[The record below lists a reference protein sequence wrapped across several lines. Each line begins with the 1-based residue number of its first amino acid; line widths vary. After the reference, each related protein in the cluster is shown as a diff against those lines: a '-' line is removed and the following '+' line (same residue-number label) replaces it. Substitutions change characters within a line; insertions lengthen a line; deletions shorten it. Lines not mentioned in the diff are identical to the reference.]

1 MPEIEIR
8 NVTVDFP
15 YEPYDIQ
22 KDYME
27 KVIECLQNVSIF
39 QLLFHLY
46 IVLSNYSDSYSVEYI
61 RKRMAFWNH
70 QLEQVKPWVYCVLLW
85 HGCVLPELLL
95 KLVPSAK
102 ESKMINYFLHW
113 KIICINNQELR
124 RIRGVSFLNYF
135 LRSFS
140 CPLHINICRWSD
152 PPFSQGCVFIEN
164 TFSA

>member
-39 QLLFHLY
+39 QLLFHLNV
-46 IVLSNYSDSYSVEYI
+46 VLSNYSDSYSVEYI

-70 QLEQVKPWVYCVLLW
+70 QLEQVKP
-85 HGCVLPELLL
+85 
-95 KLVPSAK
+95 
-102 ESKMINYFLHW
+102 
-113 KIICINNQELR
+113 
-124 RIRGVSFLNYF
+124 
-135 LRSFS
+135 
-140 CPLHINICRWSD
+140 
-152 PPFSQGCVFIEN
+152 
-164 TFSA
+164 